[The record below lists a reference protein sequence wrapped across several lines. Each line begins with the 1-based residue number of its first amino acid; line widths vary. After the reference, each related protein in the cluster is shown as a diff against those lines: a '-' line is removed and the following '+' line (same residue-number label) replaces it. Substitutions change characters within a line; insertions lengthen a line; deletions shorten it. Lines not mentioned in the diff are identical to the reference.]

1 MIGNVDAYQ
10 YRDSEIGQQGG
21 YGNGIKDNRVSA
33 YPIRKKTWSSEWIW
47 SILTHESLYFGPR
60 LFMPSIF
67 GFIGLDCHLSL
78 LLF

>member
-33 YPIRKKTWSSEWIW
+33 YPIRKKNVVLRVDLEYFDSRVT
-47 SILTHESLYFGPR
+47 LFRTSLIYA
-60 LFMPSIF
+60 
-67 GFIGLDCHLSL
+67 
-78 LLF
+78 